1 MKRMLIHSPNRPVEV
16 HQDVNEQTR
25 TESVVFTVRQKRPQR
40 EILWTALVLSL
51 GIMAFFLD
59 RTSSIGIIV
68 GMMYALCVVLASRL
82 SFDYAVYV
90 VAAICSTLSLFG
102 FTFVDIDSLGWSD
115 VTDRLLVLLAIW
127 IAAFLSMLWDKPPI
141 QGQSMHAQQ
150 WPSSRSTLHADVTT
164 PETFAGPEHAVH
176 QPGEDLAQLNQV
188 LLQKNYELETLINVV
203 SHDLRAPLV
212 TIQGFSKELSDS
224 CARLRGAIDTS
235 EHREINRSDVVLALD
250 EEIPEA
256 LQYIRVGAEKISNV
270 LSGILQFS
278 RLGRLSLHCEPLNMN
293 AMVHG
298 IATVM
303 EFQLKEKGV
312 MLQIDDLP
320 DCLGDETLLG
330 QVFSNLIENAYKY
343 LDPARPGM
351 IRVTGEIK
359 DEKSMYTV
367 EDNGIG
373 IQEDHQGKIFEMFH
387 RLDPKE
393 GAGEGLGLTIVR
405 RIVERHQGDV
415 WVDSTFG
422 VGTKFMVS
430 FPSAT
435 TVQKKEGT

>member
-1 MKRMLIHSPNRPVEV
+1 MLVHSLNRSAEV
-16 HQDVNEQTR
+16 HQGSNEQNR
-25 TESVVFTVRQKRPQR
+25 TESIDFPIPQKRPQR
-40 EILWTALVLSL
+40 EILWTTLVLSL
-51 GIMAFFLD
+51 GFMAFFLD
-59 RTSSIGIIV
+59 EQFHMGMIV
-68 GMMYALCVVLASRL
+68 GVLYALCVVLASRL
-82 SFDYAVYV
+82 SFTYAVYV
-90 VAAICSTLSLFG
+90 VATICSILSLFS
-102 FTFVDIDSLGWSD
+102 FTFADIDRLGWSD
-115 VTDRLLVLLAIW
+115 LTDRLLVLLAIW
-127 IAAFLSMLWDKPPI
+127 VAAFLSMLWDKPHVDD
-141 QGQSMHAQQ
+141 QGMHSQQ
-150 WPSSRSTLHADVTT
+150 RPSTRSTLRAEVTT
-164 PETFAGPEHAVH
+164 PDILLRPEPVS
-176 QPGEDLAQLNQV
+176 QKKDDDLAQLSQV
-188 LLQKNYELETLINVV
+188 LLQKNYELETLINVI

-224 CARLRGAIDTS
+224 CERLREAIEIS
-235 EHREINRSDVVLALD
+235 EHRETNRSDLALLLD

-256 LQYIRVGAEKISNV
+256 LRYIRVGAEKISSV

-278 RLGRLSLHCEPLNMN
+278 RLGRLCLHREPLNVN
-293 AMVHG
+293 AMVHN

-303 EFQLKEKGV
+303 EFQMKEKGV

-330 QVFSNLIENAYKY
+330 QVFLNLIENAYKY
-343 LDPARPGM
+343 LDPSRPGV

-373 IQEDHQGKIFEMFH
+373 IHQDHQGKIFEMFH

-393 GAGEGLGLTIVR
+393 GSGEGLGLTIVR

-422 VGTKFMVS
+422 VGTKFIVS

-435 TVQKKEGT
+435 TVQKEEHA